1 MSQNQRQNAL
11 TGFRD
16 GTFKMLVATDIAARG
31 IDISRVAQVVNFDF
45 PSTAEAYTHRI
56 GRTGRA
62 ISFMCYDDQKMVNA
76 IERLQKKTLNGLQLT
91 VLPWKRP
98 GSNKQSKLDT
108 HGSKTGTRGRRQV
121 RTALENNRDPGR
133 QYQENPH
140 PQTFLQYL
148 WPWPK
153 GRLAISLQCLSK
165 FETIRSTLFHK
176 KSIGL
181 GSSNKVIYMQPPDG
195 MRPPENLNLPPL
207 GK

>member
-11 TGFRD
+11 TGFRH

-108 HGSKTGTRGRRQV
+108 HG
-121 RTALENNRDPGR
+121 
-133 QYQENPH
+133 
-140 PQTFLQYL
+140 
-148 WPWPK
+148 
-153 GRLAISLQCLSK
+153 
-165 FETIRSTLFHK
+165 
-176 KSIGL
+176 
-181 GSSNKVIYMQPPDG
+181 
-195 MRPPENLNLPPL
+195 
-207 GK
+207 